1 MKASLM
7 HADENGI
14 RIDEVELDVP
24 AITANDVDLDGSG
37 LMVRR

>member
-7 HADENGI
+7 HADEYGI

-24 AITANDVDLDGSG
+24 AITANNMNLDGG
-37 LMVRR
+37 DPMVRR